1 MLPEQ
6 STLTVKCE
14 CNMYIQYVYVIYNMG
29 TVVQLNKGRE
39 ACTVGQLTFLLFYSV
54 EDLINAELTVQQ
66 KKYSLAHM
74 IEKNEIRV

>member
-54 EDLINAELTVQQ
+54 EDLINAELTVP
-66 KKYSLAHM
+66 
-74 IEKNEIRV
+74 

>member
-54 EDLINAELTVQQ
+54 EDLINAELTVQ
-66 KKYSLAHM
+66 
-74 IEKNEIRV
+74 